1 MFLVVLIIGLVFLI
15 AGGIG
20 LFITNTAG
28 VQAGIN
34 LIQGNITF
42 STFTIVGIAIIIFLG
57 IFGSEIE

>member
-1 MFLVVLIIGLVFLI
+1 MFLTVLIIGLVFLV

-28 VQAGIN
+28 VQGGLN

-42 STFTIVGIAIIIFLG
+42 STFTVVGIAILVFLG